1 MKILVLSDTHLY
13 RLEDLPNGVLRR
25 LGSAD
30 LVIHAGDF
38 DTYEFYSEL
47 KEAIKLEAV
56 AGNCDDF
63 EITQELPETAKLD
76 VEGLRIGVTHMPIFD
91 DFSDLVYKAREL
103 EVDVMIFG
111 HTHRPF
117 LKKICDVVLLNPG
130 SPTLP
135 RFSVPSFAEIIV
147 DDVVEIMIKG
157 VGNEDIAR
165 FKLDRRKNRRY

>member
-25 LGSAD
+25 LENVD
-30 LVIHAGDF
+30 MVIHAGDF

-47 KEAIKLEAV
+47 KDAVKLEAV
-56 AGNCDDF
+56 AGNSDDF
-63 EITQELPETAKLD
+63 DIIQELPETAKLD

-91 DFSDLVYKAREL
+91 DFSDLVYRAREL

-111 HTHRPF
+111 HTHCPF
-117 LKKICDVVLLNPG
+117 LKEVGGIVLLNPG

-135 RFSVPSFAEIIV
+135 RFSVPSFAEIVVNDI
-147 DDVVEIMIKG
+147 VEITIEG

-165 FKLDRRKNRRY
+165 FKLDRRKDCRC